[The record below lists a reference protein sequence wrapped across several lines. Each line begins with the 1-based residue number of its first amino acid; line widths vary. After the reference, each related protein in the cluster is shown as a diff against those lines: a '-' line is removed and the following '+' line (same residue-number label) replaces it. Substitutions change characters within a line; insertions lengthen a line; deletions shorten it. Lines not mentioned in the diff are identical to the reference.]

1 MTSIFTLLPKRDLCK
16 MFNFEVCAYLFV
28 FKEDEIF
35 NHRNMLNILRIK
47 I

>member
-1 MTSIFTLLPKRDLCK
+1 MTSIFALLQSETFAKCFPLKAG
-16 MFNFEVCAYLFV
+16 FA